1 MRPAD
6 QLGSP
11 PVNRDLITV
20 PAGKVTGTA
29 MWAAAKLRVLQW
41 NALMGNRAKLR
52 QVQEETLREH
62 LTTSANT
69 EFGRAH
75 GFSQIRGHE
84 DFARRVP
91 GRTYAEFEP
100 YLERMRKGETDVLYP
115 GLIPYYGQSSGSSN
129 TAAVHKFLPISQAQI
144 KWQQKAGVDVMA
156 RYLDLWS
163 DRELSGGFFLALFPP
178 SIIKQVGPV
187 GVASNPG
194 IMQLHVPYPAS
205 LLQLPK
211 VPIRDIADYDQKLK
225 AMAEAYLD
233 HDIRSLTGT
242 TCWFSI
248 FFDNVLS
255 AANRR
260 GMNVTTI
267 KQVWPNLRV
276 LFGGGV
282 PADPYRQI
290 IEDRVGRSIAL
301 MDNYNATE
309 GGIFACTDSRVDTS
323 MMMIP
328 DRGVFFEFVP
338 REEHGKPDARRYPLW
353 AVEPGVDYSVMVTTQ
368 AGLFAYYMGD
378 VIRFDSIYP
387 HRISFSGRTGGVLSV
402 TQELTN
408 TLEIE
413 RAVTEAGRK
422 EPSTVVD
429 FAASSEVGVGGTAKG
444 RYLLFVE
451 FEKAPAS
458 LQAFSEAFDRE
469 LCAQNRVYREH
480 RAKDVAI
487 LAPVVFPLPQG
498 ATQRFMHELGLNGFQ
513 NKFPRIIGDD
523 RQKLLRSYLQASQP

>member
-6 QLGSP
+6 QLGAP
-11 PVNRDLITV
+11 GWERDLIKV

-29 MWAAAKLRVLQW
+29 MWAAAKVRVLQW
-41 NALMGNRAKLR
+41 NALMVNRAKLR

-62 LTTSANT
+62 LDFSANT

-75 GFSQIRGHE
+75 GFSSIRSHE

-91 GRTYAEFEP
+91 LRTYADFEP
-100 YLERMRKGETDVLYP
+100 YLERMRKGEIDVLYP

-129 TAAVHKFLPISQAQI
+129 TKAVHKFLPISPSQI

-156 RYLDLWS
+156 RYLDLYG
-163 DRELSGGFFLALFPP
+163 DRELSGGYFLALFPP
-178 SIIKQVGPV
+178 SVVKQTGPV
-187 GVASNPG
+187 GVLSNPG
-194 IMQLHVPYPAS
+194 LMQLHVPYPAS
-205 LLQLPK
+205 ILQLPK
-211 VPIRDIADYDQKLK
+211 PPIRDIPDYDQKLK

-233 HDIRSLTGT
+233 YDVRSLTGT
-242 TCWFSI
+242 SCWFSI
-248 FFDNVLS
+248 FFDKVLAS
-255 AANRR
+255 ANAR
-260 GMNVTTI
+260 GMNVTSI

-282 PADPYRQI
+282 PADPYRSI
-290 IEDRVGRSIAL
+290 IENRVGRSIAL

-309 GGIFACTDSRVDTS
+309 GGIFACTDSRVDNS

-338 REEHGKPDARRYPLW
+338 REEHGRPDARRFPLW
-353 AVEPGVDYSVMVTTQ
+353 AVEPGVDYSVVVTTQ
-368 AGLFAYYMGD
+368 SGLYAYYMGD

-402 TQELTN
+402 TQELVN
-408 TLEIE
+408 TLEVE
-413 RAVTEAGRK
+413 RAVTEAGRR
-422 EPSTVVD
+422 ESATFID
-429 FAASSEVGVGGTAKG
+429 FAASSEVGVDGTAKG

-451 FEKAPAS
+451 FEKAPAN
-458 LQAFSEAFDRE
+458 LEAFGEAFDKE

-480 RAKDVAI
+480 RAKEVAI
-487 LAPVVFPLPQG
+487 LPPVVYRLPSG
-498 ATQRFMHELGLNGFQ
+498 STQRFMQELGLNGFQ

-523 RQKLLRSYLQASQP
+523 RMKLLRSYVAP